1 MYGFGRK
8 MTDFY
13 SGYKKGVRGRGGIKK
28 DKALRWDVHLLLRG
42 STQKKM

>member
-13 SGYKKGVRGRGGIKK
+13 SDYKKGVRGRGGIKK
-28 DKALRWDVHLLLRG
+28 DKALRGRRWDVHLLLRG
-42 STQKKM
+42 